1 MDVVPTN
8 CTGAHSAKII
18 ESIIRPQAEAKNITF
33 ITHFNC
39 TATNCYAQID
49 TRKVQQIIVNL
60 LNNAVKYTQPGG
72 TITWRN
78 DICGE
83 NADSLVVT
91 HVISDNGP
99 GISEKFQASMYS
111 PFTQEDHV
119 SSSGSGLGLA
129 IVKKLVDILGGNL
142 SLIHI

>member
-1 MDVVPTN
+1 MR
-8 CTGAHSAKII
+8 CAKNI

-39 TATNCYAQID
+39 AAANCHTQID

-72 TITWRN
+72 TIIWHN
-78 DICGE
+78 DVSGE
-83 NADSLVVT
+83 DSDSITVT

-99 GISEKFQASMYS
+99 GMSKEFQATMYA
-111 PFTQEDHV
+111 PFTQKAH
-119 SSSGSGLGLA
+119 
-129 IVKKLVDILGGNL
+129 
-142 SLIHI
+142 SLQHR